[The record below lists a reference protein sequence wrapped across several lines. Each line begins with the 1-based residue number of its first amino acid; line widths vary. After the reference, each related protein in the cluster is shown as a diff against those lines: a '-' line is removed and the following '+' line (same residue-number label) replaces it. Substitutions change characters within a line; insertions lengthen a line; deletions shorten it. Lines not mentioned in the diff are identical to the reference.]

1 MLKFYFIFFI
11 NIFKSLVVLTK
22 IMPIADVNRMAFCEL
37 ATRQSILLYPQPI
50 AVWRC
55 FAAILWLRVHS
66 RPIGMRLVI
75 GQAVNLYLQF
85 GEFFASQA
93 LHNPSTYSKWCFPVV
108 IGLRHTTALS
118 VILFQLAMSLPN
130 RNLPNLYELWKN
142 IFQTAIGMRIV
153 QISWRIVQIGWQI
166 VNLQNQSYSHLQ

>member
-1 MLKFYFIFFI
+1 
-11 NIFKSLVVLTK
+11 
-22 IMPIADVNRMAFCEL
+22 MPIANVNRMTFCEL

-108 IGLRHTTALS
+108 IGLGHTTAQS
-118 VILFQLAMSLPN
+118 VILFHLTMSLPN

-142 IFQTAIGMRIV
+142 TCQTAIGWLIV
-153 QISWRIVQIGWQI
+153 QIGWRIVQIGWRV
-166 VNLQNQSYSHLQ
+166 VNLQKSILFTFALGMIFASTTKLF

>member
-1 MLKFYFIFFI
+1 M
-11 NIFKSLVVLTK
+11 VLTK
-22 IMPIADVNRMAFCEL
+22 IMPIADVNRMIFCEL
-37 ATRQSILLYPQPI
+37 ATRQSILLYPLPI
-50 AVWRC
+50 AVWKC
-55 FAAILWLRVHS
+55 FCCHPMTSSALPSNRNALGDWSS
-66 RPIGMRLVI
+66 RKPI
-75 GQAVNLYLQF
+75 QF

-142 IFQTAIGMRIV
+142 ICQTAIGWRIV
-153 QISWRIVQIGWQI
+153 QICWRIVQIGWRI
-166 VNLQNQSYSHLQ
+166 VNSQKQSYSHLQ